1 MTNVKSNLVPDEIQ
15 TQASVTGSK
24 VYDPALIKRLVKYQG
39 ESGKSWSMLG
49 DQIGVSASLLSQWK
63 SKKYNGNVGEINSL
77 VEKYLRV
84 EEQRQYAT
92 AVDLNYVEI
101 DNNRRCLN
109 VLNTALTDGIMACII
124 GDTGT
129 SKTTSIKQFI
139 KDNNCIYIHANRT
152 YRWPVE
158 YLRRLHTN
166 RFIGKD
172 GRGTMNQL
180 AIDIM
185 RELHGKNVI
194 IIIDQADYL
203 NLGAID
209 IFRTINEDCGVGVV
223 FCGLPS
229 FLSKIR
235 GNQPEVR
242 QVRDRLKVR
251 LELKRFTEKD
261 AKKILD
267 ENFPGLNGFSKDF
280 YTLSNGS
287 VRILSSL
294 VYNVKKM
301 VKSGK
306 YALDQKTIYDAAK
319 LLERSVVE

>member
-1 MTNVKSNLVPDEIQ
+1 MTNVKSNLVPAEIQ
-15 TQASVTGSK
+15 TQATVIGSK
-24 VYDPALIKRLVKYQG
+24 VYDPALIKRLVKYQAD
-39 ESGKSWSMLG
+39 SGKSWSMLG
-49 DQIGVSASLLSQWK
+49 DQIGVSASILSQWK

-84 EEQRQYAT
+84 EEQKQFAT
-92 AVDLNYVEI
+92 AVDLSYVEI
-101 DNNRRCLN
+101 DNNTRCLN

-129 SKTTSIKQFI
+129 SKTTSIKRFV

-166 RFIGKD
+166 KFIGKD

-180 AIDIM
+180 AIDII
-185 RELHGKNVI
+185 RELQGKNI
-194 IIIDQADYL
+194 LIIIDQADYL

-223 FCGLPS
+223 FVGLPS

-280 YTLSNGS
+280 YSLSNGS

-301 VKSGK
+301 IKSGK
-306 YALDQKTIYDAAK
+306 YGLDQKTIYDAAK